1 MIRDQKRS
9 QASNSKAY
17 IVSSLTKFLQS
28 ESGAVTVDW
37 VVLTA
42 AAAGLAIAA
51 TSVVSGGLESL
62 AADLEEQLRTQQIS
76 DSFVQFRSSDFDV
89 LYDAGTLTE
98 EQATASFAIANE
110 MDNAEILSG
119 LEALIL
125 KSVDG
130 TITNDEEAAMYA
142 MASVA
147 VQRNIIDASELQA
160 YLAI

>member
-1 MIRDQKRS
+1 MIQDQKRD

-125 KSVDG
+125 KSVHG

>member
-1 MIRDQKRS
+1 MF
-9 QASNSKAY
+9 N
-17 IVSSLTKFLQS
+17 LTKFLQS

>member
-1 MIRDQKRS
+1 MIRDQKRG

>member
-1 MIRDQKRS
+1 MIQDQKRVP
-9 QASNSKAY
+9 ASNSKAY

>member
-1 MIRDQKRS
+1 MIQDQKRD

-110 MDNAEILSG
+110 MDNAKILSG

-130 TITNDEEAAMYA
+130 TDTNDEEAAMYA

>member
-1 MIRDQKRS
+1 
-9 QASNSKAY
+9 
-17 IVSSLTKFLQS
+17 
-28 ESGAVTVDW
+28 
-37 VVLTA
+37 LTA

>member
-98 EQATASFAIANE
+98 EQAIASFAIANE